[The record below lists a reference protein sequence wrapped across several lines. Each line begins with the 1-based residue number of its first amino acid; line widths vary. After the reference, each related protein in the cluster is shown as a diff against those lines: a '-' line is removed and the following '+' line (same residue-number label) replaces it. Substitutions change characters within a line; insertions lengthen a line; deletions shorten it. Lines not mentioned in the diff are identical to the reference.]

1 MRRYLLVAILI
12 FAFIPFTAHAKKDVA
27 LRYDISC
34 AGSTEAG
41 VSLVNVAV
49 YSKTPKV
56 SVDLLKEAAVHGVIF
71 KGYNDPKWGR
81 RPPLAESQM
90 VEKQHEEFFALFFDD
105 GGAYLSYADF
115 VEGGIKTV
123 RVTDKDYKYKVSAT
137 LTVMDADLKRVLKDA
152 NIIKGMTNGF

>member
-1 MRRYLLVAILI
+1 MLAVLLLSLN
-12 FAFIPFTAHAKKDVA
+12 PFTAHAKKDVA
-27 LRYDISC
+27 LRYDISS

-41 VSLVNVAV
+41 VSLVNVSV

-81 RPPLAESQM
+81 KPPLAESLM
-90 VEKQHEEFFALFFDD
+90 VEKQHEDYFSLFFDD

-115 VEGGIKTV
+115 VDGGLKTV
-123 RVTDKDYKYKVSAT
+123 KVTNKDYKYKVSAT
-137 LTVMDADLKRVLKDA
+137 LTVMDADLKRALKDA